1 MMTIISVPSIL
12 IFLLN
17 LFSTYKV
24 QDLKFLVSLW
34 WLWLLTLINTVL
46 LAIRNWSS
54 ITITWFP
61 YATDHQLLLYGF
73 KTWNLIRV
81 NKSLLSFIIN
91 LQVSTKFHPTSQDIV
106 CNTVSSQLCVDI
118 GLWPQTENITIFPL
132 DIGNQSTKNDHW
144 TSNTSNVVTISFCT
158 RCWRA
163 QCASQ

>member
-34 WLWLLTLINTVL
+34 WLTLINTVL

-61 YATDHQLLLYGF
+61 YATDYQLLLYGF

-81 NKSLLSFIIN
+81 NKSLLSFISN

-118 GLWPQTENITIFPL
+118 GLWPQTENIYYF
-132 DIGNQSTKNDHW
+132 SSWH
-144 TSNTSNVVTISFCT
+144 
-158 RCWRA
+158 R
-163 QCASQ
+163 

>member
-34 WLWLLTLINTVL
+34 WLWPWS
-46 LAIRNWSS
+46 IR
-54 ITITWFP
+54 FFLP
-61 YATDHQLLLYGF
+61 YATDHQLLLHGFHTQLIINYYYRGVYGF

-81 NKSLLSFIIN
+81 YNKSLLSFISN

-118 GLWPQTENITIFPL
+118 GLWPQTENIYYF
-132 DIGNQSTKNDHW
+132 SSWH
-144 TSNTSNVVTISFCT
+144 
-158 RCWRA
+158 R
-163 QCASQ
+163 